1 MSHTIPFIHNY
12 CDRWCERCA
21 FAQRCSVGISSQ
33 GSSDINS
40 DEFWNKL
47 GENMAKAA
55 EMLKEAMEKYG
66 IKIEPVTD
74 DDRMESEIK
83 HLLTESNPLIQQAEA
98 YVGLVDDFFE
108 SSVSKEAL
116 HSVADYVEVV
126 QWYQFFIQVK
136 LSRAVSGL
144 SDDLEDDEAGFQ
156 TDYNGSA
163 KIALLSVNRSME
175 AWTAIYGATSEN
187 LILTILALLDKLKR
201 NISEAFPDCEKF
213 KRPGFDD

>member
-1 MSHTIPFIHNY
+1 MGHTIPFIHNY

-21 FAQRCSVGISSQ
+21 FAQRCSVGLSSS
-33 GSSDINS
+33 GSSDISS
-40 DEFWNKL
+40 DEFWNNL

-55 EMLKEAMEKYG
+55 EMLKAAMEKHG
-66 IKIEPVTD
+66 IEMEPVTD

-83 HLLTESNPLIQQAEA
+83 HLITESNPLIQQAEA

-108 SSVSKEAL
+108 PPSRKESL

-126 QWYQFFIQVK
+126 LWYQFFIQLK
-136 LSRAVSGL
+136 LSRAISGL
-144 SDDLEDDEAGFQ
+144 TDGLEDDKLEFQ
-156 TDYNGSA
+156 KDYNGSA

-187 LILTILALLDKLKR
+187 LILHILASLDKLRR
-201 NISEAFPDCEKF
+201 NISEAFPHCEEF